1 MAERVDLHIGLPNA
15 GTAYL
20 QQLLFDNLGT
30 LGVGL
35 VGESPRALD
44 RAAREIAELGGGAQW
59 QVVAD
64 AVSAAPDRI
73 LLSCEGF
80 SAADAAGA
88 ARAVRDLAP
97 ADVRVICTVQHP
109 ARLIPLAWKQHVRS
123 GATESLDEFVDG
135 LRDGTYSRLVP
146 DAVNVVDA
154 WAAAVPAADLHVVV
168 VPSSAESGSGLWP
181 LFASATDLDPTIA
194 ERWEWKDGSPGDVT
208 HELLR
213 RVNVALGDRVP
224 DAYRRYR
231 ELVRPLLRSAD
242 GDVGRRMTL
251 SQDDTAWATERGRS
265 FAAALGQRSHPVHG
279 DLADLH
285 AATTDDSVEAGP
297 VDDAA
302 IAPPAV
308 EMIAALLTTLRNTRA
323 RIPDQDKQTTL
334 RNTRARIPDQD
345 KQTKRRN
352 ARARIPD
359 QDKQTKRRARA
370 ATRGL
375 PGPDG
380 G

>member
-44 RAAREIAELGGGAQW
+44 RATREIAELGGGAQW

-73 LLSCEGF
+73 LLSCESF

-97 ADVRVICTVQHP
+97 ADVRVVCTVQHP

-123 GATESLDEFVDG
+123 GATESLDEFVEG
-135 LRDGTYSRLVP
+135 LRDGAYSRLVP

-181 LFASATDLDPTIA
+181 LFASATDLDPTI
-194 ERWEWKDGSPGDVT
+194 ERWEWEEGSPGDVT

-285 AATTDDSVEAGP
+285 AAITDDPAEAGP

-302 IAPPAV
+302 IAPHAV
-308 EMIAALLTTLRNTRA
+308 EMIAALLTAL
-323 RIPDQDKQTTL
+323 
-334 RNTRARIPDQD
+334 
-345 KQTKRRN
+345 RN

-375 PGPDG
+375 PGPDRG
-380 G
+380 

>member
-20 QQLLFDNLGT
+20 QKLLFDNRET

-35 VGESPRALD
+35 VGGSPRALD

-88 ARAVRDLAP
+88 ARVVRDLAP
-97 ADVRVICTVQHP
+97 ADVRVVCTVQHP
-109 ARLIPLAWKQHVRS
+109 ARLIPLVWKQHIRS

-135 LRDGTYSRLVP
+135 LRDGTYSTLVP
-146 DAVNVVDA
+146 DPVDVVDA

-231 ELVRPLLRSAD
+231 ELVRPLLKSAD
-242 GDVGRRMTL
+242 GDDVGRRMTL
-251 SQDDTAWATERGRS
+251 SQ
-265 FAAALGQRSHPVHG
+265 
-279 DLADLH
+279 
-285 AATTDDSVEAGP
+285 
-297 VDDAA
+297 
-302 IAPPAV
+302 
-308 EMIAALLTTLRNTRA
+308 
-323 RIPDQDKQTTL
+323 
-334 RNTRARIPDQD
+334 
-345 KQTKRRN
+345 
-352 ARARIPD
+352 
-359 QDKQTKRRARA
+359 
-370 ATRGL
+370 
-375 PGPDG
+375 
-380 G
+380 